1 MLLRRIGVLVAVI
14 VLLFALARI
23 TSVVVD
29 WAWFSSIG
37 YVGVFWTAFATKA
50 ALFVVV
56 FAVSTLLLWANAT
69 LALRSAGKPRARLP
83 AAFDPYATVRALPGP
98 MAGSYGLP
106 LSPLLWRLLILAL
119 AFVLGLLIAMGET
132 GSWDLI
138 LRFVYQAPYGGN
150 DPLFDKDIGFYLFSL
165 PVYVAVK
172 NWLLWILLLA
182 TLMAGS
188 IYFLHDDISLD
199 PPPRRFS
206 SAAIA
211 PMVSAAPN
219 PAATLS
225 CTAGSRALRI
235 SLGSADRPL
244 DASPPTIRRLRPCQS
259 ITLSATRGMPRK
271 RYTRPATARS
281 NASVS

>member
-1 MLLRRIGVLVAVI
+1 MPWRRFGVPIAVV
-14 VLLFALARI
+14 VLLFALGRI

-50 ALFVVV
+50 ALFVGV

-69 LALRSAGKPRARLP
+69 LAYRFALKPQLRLP
-83 AAFDPYATVRALPGP
+83 ATFDPYTAVRAFPGP

-106 LSPLLWRLLILAL
+106 LSPLLWRLLILFVAL
-119 AFVLGLLIAMGET
+119 VLGLLIAMGET
-132 GSWDLI
+132 GRWYLI
-138 LRFVYQAPYGGN
+138 LRFIYQVPYGRN

-199 PPPRRFS
+199 PPWRLS
-206 SAAIA
+206 SAVIA
-211 PMVSAAPN
+211 H
-219 PAATLS
+219 
-225 CTAGSRALRI
+225 
-235 SLGSADRPL
+235 GSALLGLYFIVKAWSYALDRYL
-244 DASPPTIRRLRPCQS
+244 LLYNDSGVVVGAGY
-259 ITLSATRGMPRK
+259 ATTNG
-271 RYTRPATARS
+271 
-281 NASVS
+281 